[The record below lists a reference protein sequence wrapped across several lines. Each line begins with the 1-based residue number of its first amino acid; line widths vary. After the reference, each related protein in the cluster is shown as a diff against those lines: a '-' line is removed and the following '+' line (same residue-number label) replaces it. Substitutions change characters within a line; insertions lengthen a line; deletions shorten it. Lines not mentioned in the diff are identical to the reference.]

1 MIPGFV
7 LAYKSKDDGLIHVFF
22 YPGYDESDRNIFRID
37 LISKQNLDY
46 KYVKN
51 QDRSLEYTITNIDSD
66 TISFNL
72 IENQSK
78 EIKEYSFKV
87 KDLIEL

>member
-7 LAYKSKDDGLIHVFF
+7 LVYKSKDDELVHIYF
-22 YPGYDESDRNIFRID
+22 YPGYDESDRNIFKID

-51 QDRSLEYTITNIDSD
+51 QDRSLEYTITNISSD
-66 TISFNL
+66 NISFNL
-72 IENQSK
+72 IENQTK
-78 EIKEYSFKV
+78 EIKEYNLKIE
-87 KDLIEL
+87 DLINL